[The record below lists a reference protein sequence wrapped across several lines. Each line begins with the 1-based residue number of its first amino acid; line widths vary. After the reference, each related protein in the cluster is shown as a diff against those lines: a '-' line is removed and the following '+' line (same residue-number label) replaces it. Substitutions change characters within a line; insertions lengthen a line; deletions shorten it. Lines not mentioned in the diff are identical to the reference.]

1 MAKTINDY
9 KKDYAD
15 ARAKGDAAGMKA
27 ANDGANAIRSQ
38 TGQKAEYAGQDIK
51 NVGSSS
57 GSSSSSGK
65 TYQTTQKPDRDRD
78 DRGGSYDASKPQGA
92 KYSGPYTDTP
102 ARALDSGYYERESY
116 YKQRYEA
123 ARAAGDVRGMREA
136 NDGMNQV
143 RNDYGLA
150 AQFANGDIE
159 YIKGQTGYYGGGGSY
174 GGGQFIGGGQQGMG
188 DYAQMMQDF
197 LSQQMSQQQNYYQQL
212 LDEQQRR
219 YDEIQA
225 QQEAAKKAAV
235 EQAVGQLG
243 AQKGTL
249 EQNYDNLYRQLYLD
263 RRNSEKDL
271 PQQLAAMGIS
281 GGLTESS
288 ALGLKTAYAEALRQ
302 GEQAK
307 QGTLSDIDQA
317 IANARFTG
325 DISIA
330 EQAAQTAMNR
340 LASYGST
347 IGAMQ
352 GQDNWN
358 KQFGYQQFQDAI
370 AQQNWQS
377 QFGYQQFLNDRDFNY
392 QAGRDQV
399 SDSHWDQQF
408 NWGKFMDFAGLSR
421 QQLQDEFNR
430 SDTDYERKAAAAQYL
445 YETTGDASLM
455 SALGYSPDQIAA
467 LHSSFVTQ
475 QQQAQKGSGGGSSGG
490 KSKPVLSYSNMMDSI
505 NRGID
510 TPAVRSAWEYY
521 MGESWPGGESGGAI
535 SGYDQLGAT
544 AKGIASQMAHVNSPD
559 QHVYFGDQI
568 ERALKAGN
576 ITESEADFLMKAL
589 GY

>member
-1 MAKTINDY
+1 MAVVKKTGKAGPDNPY
-9 KKDYAD
+9 GLAD
-15 ARAKGDAAGMKA
+15 PSSAGKTNSLPSKG
-27 ANDGANAIRSQ
+27 
-38 TGQKAEYAGQDIK
+38 TTT
-51 NVGSSS
+51 SS
-57 GSSSSSGK
+57 G
-65 TYQTTQKPDRDRD
+65 RDRD
-78 DRGGSYDASKPQGA
+78 DRGGIYDASKPQGA

-102 ARALDSGYYERESY
+102 ARTLDGAYYERESY
-116 YKQRYEA
+116 YKKMYEE
-123 ARAAGDVRGMREA
+123 ARASGDPEKMRRA

-150 AQFANGDIE
+150 AQFAEGDIS
-159 YIKGQTGYYGGGGSY
+159 YIKGQTRYYSGGGGGSPAR
-174 GGGQFIGGGQQGMG
+174 GFPAGDGLNQQSAQA
-188 DYAQMMQDF
+188 DYAQMMRDF
-197 LSQQMSQQQNYYQQL
+197 MSQQMSQQQNYYQQL

-235 EQAVGQLG
+235 EQAVGRLG

-307 QGTLSDIDQA
+307 QGTLSSIDQA
-317 IANARFTG
+317 IADARLTG

-347 IGAMQ
+347 VGAMQ

-370 AQQNWQS
+370 SQQNWQS

-399 SDSHWDQQF
+399 ADARWDQQF

-421 QQLQDEFNR
+421 QQLLDEFNR
-430 SDTDYERKAAAAQYL
+430 SNTDYERKVAAAQYL

-455 SALGYSPDQIAA
+455 STLGYSPDQIAA

-475 QQQAQKGSGGGSSGG
+475 QQQQSRGGSGSGGGGSSGG
-490 KSKPVLSYSNMMDSI
+490 GNAAMSLATAKTYAQNGIFNDDVLAAFYKNGW
-505 NRGID
+505 ND
-510 TPAVRSAWEYY
+510 TLLSSMYGYQPGGGQAVEA
-521 MGESWPGGESGGAI
+521 GGGESDGYWQLLRRLSGLEDSGGGAMQQIVYLIEQALQSGLI
-535 SGYDQLGAT
+535 SRDEYRKLNAQYGLG
-544 AKGIASQMAHVNSPD
+544 
-559 QHVYFGDQI
+559 
-568 ERALKAGN
+568 
-576 ITESEADFLMKAL
+576 
-589 GY
+589 